1 MIIPPTSLSPEI
13 LNNILEE
20 FITREGTDYGNI
32 ELSLSDKVK
41 RLMPQILNG
50 NVLIIFD
57 EKSESI
63 QLAPKNEYNLSI

>member
-1 MIIPPTSLSPEI
+1 MIIPPASLSPEI

-41 RLMPQILNG
+41 RLTPQILNG

-57 EKSESI
+57 KKSESI
-63 QLAPKNEYNLSI
+63 QLMPKTE

>member
-1 MIIPPTSLSPEI
+1 MIIPATSLSPEI

-20 FITREGTDYGNI
+20 FITREGTDYGAV
-32 ELSLSDKVK
+32 ELSLDDKVK

-57 EKSESI
+57 EKLQTI
-63 QLAPKNEYNLSI
+63 QLTPKNEYNLTT